1 VTLFLSS
8 GLPRCRRQGRIGSLQ
23 PQSLVFGGAHRGIVR
38 PRLPSEQWP
47 ALENPGALAESAAKT
62 AAQPRLSTRVPSE

>member
-1 VTLFLSS
+1 
-8 GLPRCRRQGRIGSLQ
+8 
-23 PQSLVFGGAHRGIVR
+23 LVFGGAHRGIVR

-62 AAQPRLSTRVPSE
+62 AAQPRLSTPVPSE